1 MRILIIRTDR
11 IGDMILTLPMATA
24 IKRAKAS
31 HEVIML
37 AREYTEPLVKLCPD
51 VDEIAIFDEK
61 SSAFELAKQ
70 LRSLKAD
77 AVIIPSPKRKL
88 AMAAMLSGIPI
99 RIGTAYRWYSFCF
112 NKKIY
117 EHRKTAERNE
127 AEYNL
132 RMLAPL
138 GIEADLSE
146 LPSLQKNQ
154 LPANPVSEKDYIV
167 FHIPTGGSAPAW
179 GADHWLDLAQKMQT
193 EYQYPVILTGSSQ
206 EREFLLIMAE
216 RMKHEGV
223 SVHILPEGSLLELAA
238 VLQHAK
244 LVIAGS
250 TGPGHVAATL
260 GAPTI
265 GLFPLRRVLSKE
277 RWGFR
282 GKQTVNLS
290 PEQSL
295 RPQCPE
301 CTNCECID
309 SISSEAVM
317 KTARNLLQTR

>member
-1 MRILIIRTDR
+1 
-11 IGDMILTLPMATA
+11 MILTLPMATA
-24 IKRAKAS
+24 IKQVDPS
-31 HEVIML
+31 HKVVML
-37 AREYTEPLVKLCPD
+37 ARSYTEPLVRLCPD
-51 VDEIAIFDEK
+51 VDEIAIFDEA

-70 LRSLKAD
+70 LRALKVD

-112 NKKIY
+112 NKKIH

-132 RMLAPL
+132 RMLTPL
-138 GIEADLSE
+138 GIDADFNT
-146 LPSLQKNQ
+146 LPSLRQTQ
-154 LPANPVSEKDYIV
+154 LPGNPVSDKDYIV
-167 FHIPTGGSAPAW
+167 FHTPTGGSAPAW
-179 GADHWLDLAQKMQT
+179 GKEHWLELAEKIKH
-193 EYQYPVILTGSSQ
+193 QYPIPILLTGSSQ
-206 EREFLLIMAE
+206 EREFLLIIAE
-216 RMKHEGV
+216 RMKHIGV
-223 SVHILPEGSLLELAA
+223 SVHILPEGSLLELAT
-238 VLQHAK
+238 VLANAR

-250 TGPGHVAATL
+250 TGPGHVAAAL

-282 GKQTVNLS
+282 GKNVVNLS
-290 PEQSL
+290 PEKHL

-309 SISSEAVM
+309 TIASDVVVTA
-317 KTARNLLQTR
+317 ARNLLQK